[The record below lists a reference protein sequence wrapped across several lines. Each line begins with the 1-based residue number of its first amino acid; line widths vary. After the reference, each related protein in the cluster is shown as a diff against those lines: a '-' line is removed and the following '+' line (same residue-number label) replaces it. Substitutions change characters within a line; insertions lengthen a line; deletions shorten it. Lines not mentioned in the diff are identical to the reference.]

1 MPYEFQ
7 LISIGLCKRIYNKYG
22 IRCLTVHD
30 AIYMKQSDS
39 EKTNIDIDRLLEI
52 ELGLRVE
59 EPIPLW

>member
-39 EKTNIDIDRLLEI
+39 EKTNIDVNRLLEI